1 MGDLNKMILDA
12 TIEFKDT
19 VSEES
24 RDLMMKML
32 QKNPNKR
39 LTAEEVLDHHWFDDA
54 DALGNN
60 VNIFDE

>member
-12 TIEFKDT
+12 SIEYKDT
-19 VSEES
+19 VSEEA
-24 RDLMMKML
+24 RDLMQRML

-39 LTAEEVLDHHWFDDA
+39 LTALESLNHKWFEDA